1 MASSFT
7 GGGAYTWPKSYR
19 GGFCFTVDVDATSP
33 YLWSLKDEPPSRLLG
48 QMEQRLFGP
57 RTGIWRIL
65 DLLDRYEIKGTFF
78 VPGIV
83 ATNHPDLLPAFVER
97 GHEIGLHGYFHELAA
112 QTPDAEFTEALEASL
127 ELFKRQVGVVPK
139 GFRSP
144 AWEMTTHML
153 AEVKRHGLYDSSL
166 MGFDHPYTLDGVT
179 EVPVQWAVDDAVY
192 FKFVGGGGDK
202 WPPAATGP
210 ILESWMD
217 EIETLQ
223 RFGGLFMLTIHD
235 WISGRAH
242 RIRMLE
248 RLLDRVR
255 TDQSCWIAT
264 VADIAAHHAASENHS
279 RFSVSLETPESI
291 GERRFGRSA

>member
-1 MASSFT
+1 MNSSFP
-7 GGGAYTWPKSYR
+7 GAGAYVWPKGYR

-33 YLWSLKDEPPSRLLG
+33 YLWSLKDDPPSRLMG

-65 DLLDRYEIKGTFF
+65 DLLNRYEIKGTFF
-78 VPGIV
+78 VPGTV
-83 ATNHPDLLPAFVER
+83 ATSYPDLLPAFVEG
-97 GHEIGLHGYFHELAA
+97 GHEIGLHGYFHELVA
-112 QTPDAEFTEALEASL
+112 QTSDAEFTEALEASL
-127 ELFKRQVGVVPK
+127 EVFKRQVGIVPK

-144 AWEMTTHML
+144 AWEMTPHML

-179 EVPVQWAVDDAVY
+179 EVPVQWVVDDAVY

-210 ILESWMD
+210 ILETWID
-217 EIETLQ
+217 EFEALQ
-223 RFGGLFMLTIHD
+223 RFGGLFMLTVHD

-264 VADIAAHHAASENHS
+264 VADLAAYHAASENYS
-279 RFSVSLETPESI
+279 RFAVPIETPPTI